1 MIFIP
6 NFDVFMYSNYV
17 QVYTYVKR
25 ARKTCQHSYTGIS
38 LHVLTNFAPNAVE
51 DHMHYAV
58 TYVRTYVRMQL
69 RDVNAWSRE
78 CLDCSPVNKG
88 HCKSWTLDSG
98 LDRGLDRGLDYGL
111 KFGLDSGQSLASVT
125 LISYDAPKKPYP
137 QYSSLHRPCKV
148 QSASSQFSKL
158 HDHTGK

>member
-6 NFDVFMYSNYV
+6 NFDVFMYSNNV

-51 DHMHYAV
+51 DHMHCIRGN
-58 TYVRTYVRMQL
+58 VRTYVRMQL

-78 CLDCSPVNKG
+78 CQDCSPRSGEQSESRIIDHFQCTLQLAEVHTFIG
-88 HCKSWTLDSG
+88 ISWFVPNVWGDNEMRTMG
-98 LDRGLDRGLDYGL
+98 GAY
-111 KFGLDSGQSLASVT
+111 
-125 LISYDAPKKPYP
+125 
-137 QYSSLHRPCKV
+137 
-148 QSASSQFSKL
+148 
-158 HDHTGK
+158 